1 MLSAPLGHFWGSISC
16 KLTATRGQTW
26 PSHLTKEIPYTNVKS
41 VFIMADF
48 VRRSLFA
55 HCTCSK
61 DTVMVSSTRDTD
73 VRRTKNIHG
82 WNSPKTHGHLI
93 THVPKKIYNCKQA
106 KHSPHIFK

>member
-1 MLSAPLGHFWGSISC
+1 
-16 KLTATRGQTW
+16 
-26 PSHLTKEIPYTNVKS
+26 
-41 VFIMADF
+41 MADF

-55 HCTCSK
+55 HCTFSK

-93 THVPKKIYNCKQA
+93 THVPKNIYNSMQA
-106 KHSPHIFK
+106 EHSPHIFKEKYGICIVVLQTNTNNNNLDILHPMEKNYFEKIH